1 MHYLDKLLANLACQF
16 ICGKKR
22 LQYFTILKS
31 FSYWRFWNITV
42 YFSLFASLL
51 SESIPSPKKQFTRTN
66 DKNIILKNFK
76 LLQNDLETAII
87 FSQPPL
93 TL

>member
-42 YFSLFASLL
+42 YFSLFASSL

-66 DKNIILKNFK
+66 DKNIILKNYYSRTTPK
-76 LLQNDLETAII
+76 LPLSSHSLQ
-87 FSQPPL
+87 L

>member
-16 ICGKKR
+16 ICGNKR

-42 YFSLFASLL
+42 HFSSFASLL
-51 SESIPSPKKQFTRTN
+51 SESIPSLKKQFTRTN

-87 FSQPPL
+87 F
-93 TL
+93 